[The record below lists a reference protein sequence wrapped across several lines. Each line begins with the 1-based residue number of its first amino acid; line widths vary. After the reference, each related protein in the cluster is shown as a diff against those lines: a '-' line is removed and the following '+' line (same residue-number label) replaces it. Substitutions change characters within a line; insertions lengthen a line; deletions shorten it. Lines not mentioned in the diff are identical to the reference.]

1 MDEKVEGLAIMKSC
15 FEIKLHLQVDYLEL
29 NCGLITMLLKLL
41 ELTDSCVVFD
51 AAVAP
56 PIGVDPVVYF
66 TVAHFS
72 RLLIIS
78 KSVIDG
84 CSVSNLCLN
93 NKWEKKNS
101 EI

>member
-1 MDEKVEGLAIMKSC
+1 M
-15 FEIKLHLQVDYLEL
+15 
-29 NCGLITMLLKLL
+29 ITLLKLL

-56 PIGVDPVVYF
+56 PIGVDPVVYL

-72 RLLIIS
+72 RLFIIS
-78 KSVIDG
+78 KSVIVG

-93 NKWEKKNS
+93 EKKYQELKYIKAFIFFERNFQTYA
-101 EI
+101 ITRLK